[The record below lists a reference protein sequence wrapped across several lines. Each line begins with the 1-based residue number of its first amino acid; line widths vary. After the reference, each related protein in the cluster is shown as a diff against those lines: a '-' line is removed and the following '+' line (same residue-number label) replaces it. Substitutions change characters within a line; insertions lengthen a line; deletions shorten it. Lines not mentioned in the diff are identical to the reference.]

1 MKEEDYKHIAIIHNM
16 AKDYGILTNEEI
28 HKTYEVI
35 NKIKQLETNWKEL
48 KKWGENLR
56 EYYKSMIGKYD
67 YSDEDKVIK
76 DMLDKMQEIESDKN
90 G

>member
-35 NKIKQLETNWKEL
+35 NKIKQLETNWNEL
-48 KKWGENLR
+48 KEWLR
-56 EYYKSMIGKYD
+56 ANDIHFADAIPFRET
-67 YSDEDKVIK
+67 
-76 DMLDKMQEIESDKN
+76 LRKMQELEGNKN